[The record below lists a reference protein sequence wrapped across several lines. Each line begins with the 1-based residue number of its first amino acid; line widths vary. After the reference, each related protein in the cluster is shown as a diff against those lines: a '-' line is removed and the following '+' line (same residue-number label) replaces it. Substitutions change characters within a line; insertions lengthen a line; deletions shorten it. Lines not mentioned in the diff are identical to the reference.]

1 MPGVG
6 VDDLLD
12 NWILG
17 EMERDPTRATALGLP
32 GYEHRLPDLSAA
44 AWEARPRQDRKTA
57 AAIGALDLASHPLED
72 QIDLVLVLAELS
84 GRAAME
90 DWREWRR
97 NPSIYIDPCL
107 AGVHLPWLHRL
118 APEAELVDATVDRLT
133 AVPEALAAGRANLDF
148 DLVPALFARRG
159 AAAARAGVGFL
170 ADLLPAE
177 AQDPGARERL
187 AEAAAGAAAALASFA
202 EWLDEGERRSR
213 GGWAIGEVRYRLLL
227 ADRELLA
234 TDPGT
239 LHQRGLDAY
248 EELSAEM
255 TELASRI
262 DPDAG
267 GWVPLLARLDADCP
281 STPEE
286 MRAGYERWCTLAR
299 DFLVER
305 DLVSLPEGERCAVV
319 PSPVFRRPVLA
330 VASYQEPPP
339 FSSSRVGHFFVPYPP
354 AGESPEGIAQ
364 RLASNGFHAIPTTA
378 VHEAYP
384 GHHWHLVWSAQTR
397 RPVRKVVTTSYFV
410 EGWALYTEVMMRKE
424 GFFGDP
430 RAELSH
436 LGARIFRAARI
447 VVDTALHSGE
457 MTPEQAV
464 GYLRDKVAMTTAVA
478 VAEVER
484 YCSWP
489 TQAAS
494 YLTGSLQIEA
504 LRDRWLDEGR
514 GDLHSF
520 HDAVAAD
527 PGLPVTLVERRLFG
541 R

>member
-1 MPGVG
+1 MTG
-6 VDDLLD
+6 VDQLLD
-12 NWILG
+12 NWVLG
-17 EMERDPTRATALGLP
+17 EMDRDPTRASALGLP

-57 AAIGALDLASHPLED
+57 AAIGAIDLGAQALED

-84 GRAAME
+84 GRATMA
-90 DWREWRR
+90 DWQQWRR
-97 NPSIYIDPCL
+97 DPLLYIDPCL
-107 AGVHLPWLHRL
+107 EGVHLPWLHRL
-118 APEAELVDATVDRLT
+118 APEQELVEATVDRL
-133 AVPEALAAGRANLDF
+133 AEVPGVLAAGRSNLDL

-159 AAAARAGVGFL
+159 AAAARAGAGFL
-170 ADLLPAE
+170 AELLPAE
-177 AQDPGARERL
+177 AADPRSRQRL
-187 AEAAAGAAAALASFA
+187 ADAAAGAAAALGSFA
-202 EWLDEGERRSR
+202 HWLEEGERRSR
-213 GGWAIGEVRYRLLL
+213 GNWAIGEERYSALL
-227 ADRELLA
+227 ADRELLS
-234 TDPGT
+234 TDAGS
-239 LHQRGLDAY
+239 LHQRGLEAY
-248 EELSAEM
+248 EALSAEM
-255 TELASRI
+255 TDIAKRI
-262 DPDAG
+262 DPGAE
-267 GWVPLLARLDADCP
+267 GWVELLARLDAECP

-286 MRAGYERWCTLAR
+286 MRESYEHWCGLAR

-305 DLVSLPEGERCAVV
+305 DLVSFPDGERCAVV
-319 PSPVFRRPVLA
+319 PSPVFQRPVLA

-339 FSSSRVGHFFVPYPP
+339 FSSSRLGHFFVPYPP
-354 AGESPEGIAQ
+354 EGESPEGIAE
-364 RLASNGFHAIPTTA
+364 RLAGNGFHAIPTTA

-410 EGWALYTEVMMRKE
+410 EGWALYAEVMMRQE
-424 GFFGDP
+424 GFFTDP

-436 LGARIFRAARI
+436 LGARIFRAARV
-447 VVDTALHSGE
+447 VVDTGLHSGE

-464 GYLRDKVAMTTAVA
+464 GYMRDKVAMTAAVA

-504 LRDRWLDEGR
+504 LRDRWLAEER
-514 GDLHSF
+514 GDLHAF

-527 PGLPVTLVERRLFG
+527 PGLPVALVERRLFG
-541 R
+541 Q